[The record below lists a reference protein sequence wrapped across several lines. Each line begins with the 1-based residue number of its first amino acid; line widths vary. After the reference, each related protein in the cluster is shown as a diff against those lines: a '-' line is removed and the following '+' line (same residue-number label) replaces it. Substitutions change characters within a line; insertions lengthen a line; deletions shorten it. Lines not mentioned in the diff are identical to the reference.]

1 MTTVPPRRGGVTLI
15 ELLTVIAV
23 IGIIA
28 AIGTAAYMAATGGQR
43 DKNTD
48 ATLQKLHALMTK
60 RYTVLFEEAR
70 AEVKAGRAPASLM
83 TVCDNDPE
91 RAAAVWA
98 YLKLK
103 VGMPT
108 THAEASADAAFTS
121 GANTVT
127 HPKLAIFGSG
137 LANAG
142 TPEEQSATCLF
153 LALTKGGAGGVAF
166 DIDAG
171 LQQNI
176 QEGPA
181 GSVFVDGYGKPI
193 AFVRMAYQTELNAPP
208 FSPPTGTNRDP
219 LDPSGRVPKTAIS
232 PALWTSAALASFW
245 TAVTAGHIPGANVPP
260 AYNGAQRWVPTL
272 VSGGNNMKLG
282 ALFGTDDDGID
293 NLVSYRLRAG
303 QKGN

>member
-1 MTTVPPRRGGVTLI
+1 
-15 ELLTVIAV
+15 
-23 IGIIA
+23 
-28 AIGTAAYMAATGGQR
+28 MAATGGQR
-43 DKNTD
+43 DKNTE
-48 ATLQKLHALMTK
+48 ATLQKLHSLMTK
-60 RYTVLFEEAR
+60 RYSVLVEEAR
-70 AEVKAGRAPASLM
+70 AEVKKGTSHPSLM
-83 TVCDNDPE
+83 TVCDNDKD

-103 VGMPT
+103 VGLPT
-108 THAEASADAAFTS
+108 TAAEAQTDATFS
-121 GANTVT
+121 GVT
-127 HPKLAIFGSG
+127 HPKLAIFGTG
-137 LANAG
+137 LANTG

-193 AFVRMAYQTELNAPP
+193 AFVRMAYQAELNSPP
-208 FSPPTGTNRDP
+208 FNPPGTTTNLDP
-219 LDPSGRVPKTAIS
+219 LDPSGRLSKTTA
-232 PALWTSAALASFW
+232 AWTAGSLSSFW
-245 TAVTAGHIPGANVPP
+245 DVVKANQFSPGIPGT
-260 AYNGAQRWVPTL
+260 YNGNVKWVPTL
-272 VSGGNNMKLG
+272 VSAGNNAKFG
-282 ALFGTDDDGID
+282 AMYGTDDDSSD